1 MCQWCAPPVL
11 AADEFGLT
19 ERPAQRLVG
28 LSWEGTHAQARE
40 GATRKLL
47 AEVQDFALGLGD
59 AWIGPIIALSW
70 NDRPLGGRFFAG
82 VETTNR
88 AGGMTSMD
96 CAAMRFVTGW
106 HDDKHGE
113 VPDHYERMLW
123 WMGANGHRWE
133 KQRLHHREEYPLH
146 ADFSGDSVLRL
157 MLPVAV
163 SSVGA

>member
-1 MCQWCAPPVL
+1 MCQWCAPPLL

-19 ERPAQRLVG
+19 ERPAQRLAG

-47 AEVQDFALGLGD
+47 TAVQDFALSLGD

-70 NDRPLGGRFFAG
+70 NDRPEGGRFFAG

-88 AGGMTSMD
+88 AGSMMHID

-106 HDDKHGE
+106 HDGQHGE

-123 WMGANGHRWE
+123 WMSANGHRWD
-133 KQRLHHREEYPLH
+133 KQQLHHREEYPLH
-146 ADFSGDSVLRL
+146 ADLSGEPVLRL
-157 MLPVAV
+157 MLPVATG
-163 SSVGA
+163 SVGA